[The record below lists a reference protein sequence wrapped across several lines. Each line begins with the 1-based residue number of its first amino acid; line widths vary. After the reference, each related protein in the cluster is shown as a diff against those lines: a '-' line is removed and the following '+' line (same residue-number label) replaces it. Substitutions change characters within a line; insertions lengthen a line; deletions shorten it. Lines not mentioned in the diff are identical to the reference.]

1 MLPHTCIIGVITS
14 GPFHRRPR
22 YHDTASRRTPASSK
36 MQTGYFSTCMPACF
50 RLLLMNHLVH
60 THSFMFMFFFFFSPF
75 FFFDPQEP
83 RTRVLFCQG
92 PRNFVPRR
100 LENTDAQ
107 EVELICAYDFSGSFI
122 LNLEDSSAIASEN
135 IFHSSHFPSI
145 RQFSTLVACFLIFH
159 LFKCF

>member
-60 THSFMFMFFFFFSPF
+60 THSFMFMFFFFFLL

-145 RQFSTLVACFLIFH
+145 RQFSTLVACFLIFY